1 MTRSVRAPLT
11 AWIGCAAALILL
23 ALVAYGVDAAH
34 HADADLLA
42 KFAARDSG
50 DVGSL
55 ADTFVAFGDP
65 MPLLLML
72 LAACII
78 GLTRGRP
85 LDAAAAAVVV
95 LGANVTTQLLK
106 AVFSHPRFQSAVG
119 AEQLGEVPFPS
130 GHVTAAAS
138 IAIAFAFVAPRELR
152 GLVAVAGAVLVAGV
166 SVAVMVLDW
175 HFPSDVLGG
184 ILVAAGWGFAVL
196 AVKRVAEGGAE
207 DDAQAS
213 SRPAISTK

>member
-1 MTRSVRAPLT
+1 MTRSIKAPLT
-11 AWIGCAAALILL
+11 AWIGCAAALVLL

-34 HADADLLA
+34 SVDADLLDR
-42 KFAARDSG
+42 FAARDSG

-55 ADTFVAFGDP
+55 ADTFAAFGDP
-65 MPLLLML
+65 MPLVLML
-72 LAACII
+72 LAACVI
-78 GLTRGRP
+78 GLARGRP

-106 AVFSHPRFQSAVG
+106 ATFSHPRFQSAVG
-119 AEQLGEVPFPS
+119 AEQLGNVPFPS
-130 GHVTAAAS
+130 GHVTAATS

-152 GLVAVAGAVLVAGV
+152 GLVAVAGAILVAGV

-184 ILVAAGWGFAVL
+184 ILVAGGWGFAVL
-196 AVKRVAEGGAE
+196 AVKRAIEGGGA

-213 SRPAISTK
+213 SPAAISTK